1 MIREIR
7 FYTDEHVAYAVA
19 RGLRRRGVDVVT
31 SQEARMLGASD
42 EEQLALA
49 ASQGR
54 VIITQ
59 DDDFLRLHARRINHS
74 GIVYASHQMS
84 IGDIVRGL
92 MILWRVLSVSEMQN
106 HVEFL

>member
-59 DDDFLRLHARRINHS
+59 KTMISSAYTPGGSITKVLFTLLNKRRLVIS
-74 GIVYASHQMS
+74 FG
-84 IGDIVRGL
+84 G
-92 MILWRVLSVSEMQN
+92 
-106 HVEFL
+106 

>member
-1 MIREIR
+1 
-7 FYTDEHVAYAVA
+7 
-19 RGLRRRGVDVVT
+19 
-31 SQEARMLGASD
+31 MLGASD

-49 ASQGR
+49 VSQGR

-59 DDDFLRLHARRINHS
+59 DDDFLRLHARGINHK
-74 GIVYASHQMS
+74 GIVSASQQTS

-92 MILWRVLSVSEMQN
+92 MILWHVLSVSEMQN